1 MLAVD
6 EPGDR
11 VDILG
16 VERITAVSV
25 TRSQVASTLP
35 SSTALTVPTFVSAS
49 SGASSGASESYCT
62 VSVMPEVSQLSGSR
76 TEILSFARTT
86 TLSRPSAYSTC
97 GMSTRAVSASTCT
110 LLRWLK
116 PYSNSRFVSVKR
128 WSVSVPSSFCSVS
141 QPQTTL
147 RKCSEPLS
155 AVEMRQPPAGVVKP
169 VLMPRALS

>member
-1 MLAVD
+1 MATMSQNTNASSTGTVTNHSRHMPFQIFASTLSVCLATYF
-6 EPGDR
+6 
-11 VDILG
+11 G

-76 TEILSFARTT
+76 TEMLSFARTT

-110 LLRWLK
+110 LFK
-116 PYSNSRFVSVKR
+116 
-128 WSVSVPSSFCSVS
+128 
-141 QPQTTL
+141 
-147 RKCSEPLS
+147 
-155 AVEMRQPPAGVVKP
+155 
-169 VLMPRALS
+169 